1 MAAYNKFDQFVED
14 LTQKL
19 YDLFGTAGST
29 ADTLMVML
37 VNSPAPVTTNA
48 IKGDL
53 TELGTANGYTA
64 GGVSIA
70 NVGTRSTG
78 TFTLNGTNVTT
89 TAAGGSVGPFRYVV
103 LFDNTIGAPVKPLIA
118 WWDYGSGLTLLDGE
132 SFTVKFNNGAS
143 NGTVFTLA

>member
-14 LTQKL
+14 LMQKL

-37 VNSPAPVTTNA
+37 VNSPAPVSTNA

-70 NVGTRSTG
+70 NAGTRSTG

-103 LFDNTIGAPVKPLIA
+103 LFDNTIGSPVKPLIA
-118 WWDYGSGLTLLDGE
+118 WWDYGSALTLLDGE